1 MDFNDVML
9 ERNAD
14 FAKTAFA
21 PELKMMPSTGT
32 VVVGCV
38 DPRVDP
44 ASVLGLK
51 QGEAAVIRNVGGRL
65 NKPLLET
72 LSILSVL
79 AKAAGRPDGAR
90 NLVLLQH
97 TDCGII
103 GCHKHAPALL
113 AKHLGVETDA
123 LDGLA
128 ITEPYKAVALDVAA
142 LRANTAL
149 PDSLV
154 VSGLVYDVKTGK
166 VTTVVPPAPLRH
178 RFMETR
184 NGIISKCWSGSHTVS
199 SCSRPGVFESNTR
212 RAMLMWAMASP

>member
-14 FAKTAFA
+14 FSQTAFA
-21 PELKMMPSTGT
+21 PELEMMPSTGT

-51 QGEAAVIRNVGGRL
+51 QGEAAVIRNVGGRV
-65 NKPLLET
+65 NKSLLET
-72 LSILSVL
+72 LAVLSVV

-123 LDGLA
+123 LDDLA
-128 ITEPYKAVALDVAA
+128 IANPHEAVARDVAA
-142 LRANTAL
+142 LRANQQL
-149 PDSLV
+149 PDGLV
-154 VSGLVYDVKTGK
+154 VSGLVYDVKNGRI
-166 VTTVVPPAPLRH
+166 TTVVPPAPLR
-178 RFMETR
+178 
-184 NGIISKCWSGSHTVS
+184 
-199 SCSRPGVFESNTR
+199 
-212 RAMLMWAMASP
+212 ASAG

>member
-1 MDFNDVML
+1 MHALHRIHPGTLPRYAGVEKMDFNDVIL

-14 FAKTAFA
+14 FANTGFA

-44 ASVLGLK
+44 VNVLGLK

-65 NKPLLET
+65 NKSLLET
-72 LSILSVL
+72 LAVLSVV

-103 GCHKHAPALL
+103 GCHKHAPDLL
-113 AKHLGVETDA
+113 AKHLGVETAA
-123 LDGLA
+123 LDDLA
-128 ITEPYKAVALDVAA
+128 ITEPYEAVALDVAA
-142 LRANTAL
+142 LRANKAL
-149 PDSLV
+149 PDGMI
-154 VSGLVYDVKTGK
+154 VSGLVYDVKTGRIK
-166 VTTVVPPAPLRH
+166 TVVPPAPLR
-178 RFMETR
+178 
-184 NGIISKCWSGSHTVS
+184 
-199 SCSRPGVFESNTR
+199 
-212 RAMLMWAMASP
+212 ASTA

>member
-9 ERNAD
+9 ERNAE

-44 ASVLGLK
+44 ANVLGLK
-51 QGEAAVIRNVGGRL
+51 QGEAAVIRNVGGRV

-72 LSILSVL
+72 LAILGVV

-103 GCHKHAPALL
+103 GCHHHAPALL
-113 AKHLGVETDA
+113 ADHLGVEATGLDELAVTD
-123 LDGLA
+123 
-128 ITEPYKAVALDVAA
+128 PYKAVALDVAA
-142 LRANTAL
+142 LRANSKL
-149 PDSLV
+149 PDNVV
-154 VSGLVYDVKTGK
+154 VSGLVYDVKTGEIA
-166 VTTVVPPAPLRH
+166 TVVPPAPLRAP
-178 RFMETR
+178 
-184 NGIISKCWSGSHTVS
+184 K
-199 SCSRPGVFESNTR
+199 
-212 RAMLMWAMASP
+212 A